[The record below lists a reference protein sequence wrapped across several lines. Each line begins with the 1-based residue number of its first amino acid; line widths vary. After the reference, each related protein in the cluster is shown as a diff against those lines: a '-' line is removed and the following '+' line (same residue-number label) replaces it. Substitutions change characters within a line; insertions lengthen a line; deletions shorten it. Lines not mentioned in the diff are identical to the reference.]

1 MSVYDSRM
9 KSHLTQYKRD
19 RLGIAEDGMFFGN
32 GKDYG
37 HILPEQL
44 KKLNIVEQ
52 IRSEF
57 WEYYEE
63 KKAELPLHTY
73 FHHLNSSQAFAFN
86 LFFPWFGM
94 DESPAPLL
102 SALSVAGRTVK
113 EWQFEAMPNQAEGTS
128 IDFYAEFTDGSRLLV
143 EVKLTENQFG
153 KSLSNERR
161 QTKLRDTYAPSL
173 ASKVHPGMLE
183 EGNFFLHYQLCRN
196 ISQLNLA
203 NGDTLVLL
211 LPRANELTWQDALR
225 FRDEQ
230 LTESCRAAVRV
241 IGVEDLVTTL
251 LAAPGISGRLRQHLA
266 MLSEK
271 YLPPIGA

>member
-1 MSVYDSRM
+1 M
-9 KSHLTQYKRD
+9 KSHLTRYKRN
-19 RLGIAEDGMFFGN
+19 RLGIAEDGIFSGN

-44 KKLNIVEQ
+44 KNLNILEQ
-52 IRSEF
+52 VRSEF
-57 WEYYEE
+57 WEYYEA
-63 KKAELPLHTY
+63 KRKELPLHTY

-102 SALSVAGRTVK
+102 SALGVAGRVVNK
-113 EWQFEAMPNQAEGTS
+113 WQFEAMPNQAEGTS
-128 IDFYAEFTDGSRLLV
+128 IDFYAEFAGGSRLLV

-153 KSLSNERR
+153 KSLPNERR

-173 ASKVHPGMLE
+173 ANKVHPTMLE

-196 ISQLNLA
+196 ISQLDLVK
-203 NGDTLVLL
+203 GDTLVLL
-211 LPRANELTWQDALR
+211 LPRANEFTWHDALR

-241 IGVEDLVTTL
+241 VAVEDLISTL
-251 LAAPGISGRLRQHLA
+251 MATPGISGRLRQYLSLLA
-266 MLSEK
+266 EK
-271 YLPPIGA
+271 YLPPLGP